1 MIKADVSP
9 LVKIVVVVAVAVVL
23 FAVEQYRVAML
34 VDAAYT
40 SGKTDAYTKV
50 LSDTKK
56 LSESLSESLGAEF
69 DKHNAYI
76 MQSINEER
84 IQRNEVTKLLST
96 GVYVNGNCHEYAG
109 ISLLNDKIRSRYIQP
124 DASAS
129 AK

>member
-1 MIKADVSP
+1 MTNFWSHPLIKPA
-9 LVKIVVVVAVAVVL
+9 LIIIAAIVAYGI
-23 FAVEQYRVAML
+23 EHYRVARL

-40 SGKTDAYTKV
+40 SGKTDAYAKV

-69 DKHNAYI
+69 DKYNAYI

-84 IQRNEVTKLLST
+84 IQRNEVAKLLST
-96 GVYVNGNCHEYAG
+96 GVYVNGNCHEHAG
-109 ISLLNDKIRSRYIQP
+109 ISLLNDKIRSRYLTP
-124 DASAS
+124 NAPAP

>member
-9 LVKIVVVVAVAVVL
+9 LVKLIVVLAVAVVL
-23 FAVEQYRVAML
+23 FAFEQYRVARL

-40 SGKTDAYTKV
+40 SGKTDAYAKV

-56 LSESLSESLGAEF
+56 LSESLSGSLGAEF

-84 IQRNEVTKLLST
+84 IQRNEVAKLLST

-124 DASAS
+124 NASTP

>member
-1 MIKADVSP
+1 MMKIDPSP
-9 LVKIVVVVAVAVVL
+9 LVKLIVVLAVAAVL
-23 FAVEQYRVAML
+23 FAFEQYRVARL

-40 SGKTDAYTKV
+40 SGKTDAYAKV

-84 IQRNEVTKLLST
+84 IQRNEVAKLLST
-96 GVYVNGNCHEYAG
+96 GVYVDGNCHEYAG

-124 DASAS
+124 NAPAST
-129 AK
+129 K

>member
-1 MIKADVSP
+1 MTNFWSHPLIKPA
-9 LVKIVVVVAVAVVL
+9 LIIIVAIVAYGI
-23 FAVEQYRVAML
+23 EHYRVARL

-84 IQRNEVTKLLST
+84 IQRNEVAKLLST
-96 GVYVNGNCHEYAG
+96 GVYVNGNCHELAG
-109 ISLLNDKIRSRYIQP
+109 IGLLNDKIRSRYLTP
-124 DASAS
+124 NAPAP

>member
-1 MIKADVSP
+1 MMKIDPSP
-9 LVKIVVVVAVAVVL
+9 LVKLIVVLAVAAVL
-23 FAVEQYRVAML
+23 FAFEQYRVARL

-40 SGKTDAYTKV
+40 SGKTDAYAKV

-84 IQRNEVTKLLST
+84 IQRNEVAKLLST
-96 GVYVNGNCHEYAG
+96 GVYVDGNCHEYAG

-124 DASAS
+124 NSLAST
-129 AK
+129 K